1 MKTPLSPPDKSKE
14 KRIAKL
20 TLGEDGTIEGD
31 VTIEYSGH
39 LGVERK
45 LLNDD
50 DSPVQREENLK
61 EAMKGRL
68 SSAELTNIV
77 IENVTDSTKPFIC
90 KYHVRVP
97 GYGQR
102 TGKRLFFQPAFFH
115 KGVDA
120 LFSAGTRKYPIYFHF
135 PWSEE
140 DEVSITLPR
149 GYVLDNADRPAPINA
164 GAASQYEVS
173 MGITN
178 DKTTLIYK
186 RKFFFGGNGNSPQ
199 QGIDDSTKKHK
210 SCRDS
215 SCSTNFHF
223 QPHSTR
229 SAGGVWANPV
239 DLSGARGSLRQR
251 SAFAGTLQQDDGII
265 EDAFREQLC
274 GCSRPAADQDFDGT
288 RQRAASRDVEYR
300 TRSRV

>member
-1 MKTPLSPPDKSKE
+1 
-14 KRIAKL
+14 
-20 TLGEDGTIEGD
+20 
-31 VTIEYSGH
+31 
-39 LGVERK
+39 
-45 LLNDD
+45 
-50 DSPVQREENLK
+50 
-61 EAMKGRL
+61 MKGRL

-186 RKFFFGGNGNSPQ
+186 RKFFFGGSGTILFPVEKYDVLKQLFEEIHKADNHMITLKQPTAGN
-199 QGIDDSTKKHK
+199 
-210 SCRDS
+210 
-215 SCSTNFHF
+215 
-223 QPHSTR
+223 
-229 SAGGVWANPV
+229 
-239 DLSGARGSLRQR
+239 
-251 SAFAGTLQQDDGII
+251 
-265 EDAFREQLC
+265 
-274 GCSRPAADQDFDGT
+274 
-288 RQRAASRDVEYR
+288 
-300 TRSRV
+300 